1 VNNRLHNKLNRIT
14 IVRKWRLL
22 SRREKKGTIV
32 LAAALLIVITH
43 GWWTP
48 PVYKVLADL
57 GIPIENWKT
66 DIERRDAWMYPN

>member
-1 VNNRLHNKLNRIT
+1 MNNRLHNKLNRIT
-14 IVRKWRLL
+14 IVRKWRQL
-22 SRREKKGTIV
+22 SRRDKKGTIV
-32 LAAALLIVITH
+32 LTAALLIVITH

-48 PVYKVLADL
+48 PVLKVLVEL